1 MPATPFSVILHEW
14 HDLFIVAGTAGA
26 TLLGLLFVALSLN
39 ADLILSGDRPHL
51 KNLAAQSF
59 QNYMA
64 ILLVSFLMLMPTT
77 PARPLGF
84 GLMAAAAIN
93 VAFTVYRLFTI
104 AKATDAHLGR
114 VRRFRLL
121 FPTALGYLCLL
132 LGGLDLFQ
140 GPSGETLSL
149 VAGAMML
156 LLVSATATAW
166 DLLVRVVELRH
177 AGKK

>member
-1 MPATPFSVILHEW
+1 MPATPFSVTLHEW
-14 HDLFIVAGTAGA
+14 HDLFIVSGTAGA

-39 ADLILSGDRPHL
+39 ADLILSGERSHL
-51 KNLAAQSF
+51 KNVAAQSF

-84 GLMAAAAIN
+84 GLMAIAVANAAFA
-93 VAFTVYRLFTI
+93 TYRLFKV
-104 AKATDAHLGR
+104 ARAPDVHLGR
-114 VRRFRLL
+114 GRRVRLL
-121 FPTALGYLCLL
+121 LPSAFGYLCLL

-140 GPSGETLSL
+140 GPTGETISL
-149 VAGAMML
+149 VAAAMML
-156 LLVSATATAW
+156 LLVSATAMAW
-166 DLLVRVVELRH
+166 DLLVRVAELRH